1 MLHRPCKKDRSH
13 LFAEKERIHMS
24 RSPSPHAVVPRHPKR
39 TVVSLAINFE
49 LNTTNGLRRV
59 IFGLE
64 KDTKGNQVEWQIHFS
79 LFERAK
85 RTDDFGPAIV
95 KVDVDVK
102 TELHPNAEA
111 LAHSK
116 PTPEQ
121 AGEVVGPVAED
132 AKALK
137 AKQITKP
144 EFDESAQ
151 NVLG

>member
-1 MLHRPCKKDRSH
+1 MATP
-13 LFAEKERIHMS
+13 AN
-24 RSPSPHAVVPRHPKR
+24 SPIAAVPKQPKR
-39 TVVSLAINFE
+39 TVVSLAVNFE

-64 KDTKGNQVEWQIHFS
+64 KDTKGTNVEWQIHFS
-79 LFERAK
+79 LFERTK
-85 RTDDFGPAIV
+85 RTDDFGDAIV

-102 TELHPNAEA
+102 TTLAAGAEA

-121 AGEVVGPVAED
+121 AGEIVGPMSED

-137 AKQITKP
+137 ANEIGKP

>member
-1 MLHRPCKKDRSH
+1 
-13 LFAEKERIHMS
+13 MS
-24 RSPSPHAVVPRHPKR
+24 TAALVPTMVPKQPKR
-39 TVVSLAINFE
+39 VVVSLAVNFE

-64 KDTKGNQVEWQIHFS
+64 KDTQGGQVEWQIHFS

-85 RTDDFGPAIV
+85 RTDDFGPPIV

-102 TELHPNAEA
+102 TELQANADA

-116 PTPEQ
+116 PSPEQ
-121 AGEVVGPVAED
+121 AAEIVGPVSED

-137 AKQITKP
+137 KNEISKP

-151 NVLG
+151 TVLG

>member
-1 MLHRPCKKDRSH
+1 MATPATSH
-13 LFAEKERIHMS
+13 N
-24 RSPSPHAVVPRHPKR
+24 AVIAKQPKR
-39 TVVSLAINFE
+39 TVVSIAVNFE

-59 IFGLE
+59 VFGLE
-64 KDTKGNQVEWQIHFS
+64 KDTKGTDIEWQIHFS

-85 RTDDFGPAIV
+85 RTDDFGDPIV

-102 TELHPNAEA
+102 TSLAAAAET
-111 LAHSK
+111 LAHTK

-121 AGEVVGPVAED
+121 AGEIVGPVSED

-137 AKQITKP
+137 AQEISKA

>member
-1 MLHRPCKKDRSH
+1 M
-13 LFAEKERIHMS
+13 
-24 RSPSPHAVVPRHPKR
+24 SPSPSLHTVVPKQPKR
-39 TVVSLAINFE
+39 TVISLAVNFE

-64 KDTKGNQVEWQIHFS
+64 KDTKGDKVEWQIHFS

-85 RTDDFGPAIV
+85 RTDDFGAAIV

-102 TELHPNAEA
+102 TELHSNAEL

-121 AGEVVGPVAED
+121 AGEIVGPVADD

-137 AKQITKP
+137 AKEITKS

-151 NVLG
+151 SALG